1 MMAYKVAVNTEL
13 ANTIAPRKNASAW
26 LQAFLSTAQYI
37 TVFSVCA
44 QYITVFSVCFCLKTL
59 YLIHIVVSFTLK
71 SWPTTL
77 KLMLMEVDLM
87 HTYSL

>member
-13 ANTIAPRKNASAW
+13 ANTIAPRKNARAW
-26 LQAFLSTAQYI
+26 LQVFFLSTD
-37 TVFSVCA
+37 

>member
-26 LQAFLSTAQYI
+26 MQAFLSTAQYI
-37 TVFSVCA
+37 TVFSVR
-44 QYITVFSVCFCLKTL
+44 FCLKTL

>member
-1 MMAYKVAVNTEL
+1 MAYKVAVNTEL

-26 LQAFLSTAQYI
+26 LQVFFLST
-37 TVFSVCA
+37 A

>member
-13 ANTIAPRKNASAW
+13 ANTISLRKNASAW
-26 LQAFLSTAQYI
+26 LQVFLST
-37 TVFSVCA
+37 A

-77 KLMLMEVDLM
+77 KLMLIEVDLI
-87 HTYSL
+87 HIYSLQGL